1 MGQGMNRVAF
11 PSSKNVRGLLK
22 SRLWAQILVALI
34 FGGVCGLIFSPSIGS
49 SLSLSASDSE
59 ELAQWLH
66 LPGALF
72 LNMIQMVVI
81 VLVMTSIILG
91 LTSAGDPEILA
102 KFASRITPYF
112 LLTSTI
118 AVLIGAAVAIV
129 IKPGKFIDVSVLDG
143 EGEFK
148 EIQSDVVADTSL
160 THSISSIIPSN
171 ITEAVLTQNMFQL
184 VVVAIMVGTA
194 ISSIGVSRSEPVLR
208 LLQSVQSIAL
218 KIVSWAMRLAPIAV
232 FGLIFE
238 FVMQVGI
245 SALVGMSAYIMSVVI
260 GLFLLVVFYMVVVAV
275 FGKRTP
281 KEFAK
286 AISAVQLLAFSTS
299 SSAATM
305 PLTLK
310 VAEIRLKIR
319 PSIAKFIVP
328 LGATVNMDGTALYQV
343 VAALF
348 VCQAYGVQLDPQ
360 AFSIL
365 VLSVVGASIGSPSTP
380 GVGIVILATILQSL
394 GIPASGVAILLG
406 VDRILDM
413 CRTSVNVTGD
423 LVACSVM
430 NEWLADDIDAI
441 KTERASSGEDN
452 VEVKI

>member
-1 MGQGMNRVAF
+1 MNRVAF

-22 SRLWAQILVALI
+22 SRLWAQILIALVL
-34 FGGVCGLIFSPSIGS
+34 GGVLGLFFSPSMGS
-49 SLSLSASDSE
+49 SLALSPDEAE
-59 ELAQWLH
+59 KLAQWLH
-66 LPGALF
+66 LPGAIF

-102 KFASRITPYF
+102 KFASRISPYF
-112 LLTSTI
+112 VLTTTI

-129 IKPGKFIDVSVLDG
+129 IKPGRFIDVDILGNGTTPSDIV
-143 EGEFK
+143 EGV
-148 EIQSDVVADTSL
+148 EIVGDNSL
-160 THSISSIIPSN
+160 TQSISSIIPSN
-171 ITEAVLTQNMFQL
+171 VTEAVLTQNMFQL

-194 ISSIGVSRSEPVLR
+194 ISSIGVSKSEPVLR
-208 LLQSVQSIAL
+208 LLQSAQSIAL

-238 FVMQVGI
+238 FVMQVGV
-245 SALVGMSAYIMSVVI
+245 SALVGMSAYIMSVVL
-260 GLFLLVVFYMVVVAV
+260 GLVILVIFYMIVVAAI
-275 FGKRTP
+275 GKRNP

-441 KTERASSGEDN
+441 KTERAASGEDN